1 MAVIARS
8 HSRMPGGSLTGKRIT
23 LLGGVSIRG
32 ESDSLFLTADSFQ
45 QGLVQRIALMD
56 SPASSPNRR
65 A

>member
-1 MAVIARS
+1 M
-8 HSRMPGGSLTGKRIT
+8 TGKRIT
-23 LLGGVSIRG
+23 LLGGVGIRG